1 MQDIY
6 VEMWVFSTASK
17 TPSLY
22 SNMIS
27 MKKLKVN
34 GHVSDTEQKHNR
46 SKFAAWCTWVD
57 SKGPLLIKSDAV

>member
-22 SNMIS
+22 SNMKYEENES
-27 MKKLKVN
+27 
-34 GHVSDTEQKHNR
+34 
-46 SKFAAWCTWVD
+46 
-57 SKGPLLIKSDAV
+57 

>member
-46 SKFAAWCTWVD
+46 SKFAARCT
-57 SKGPLLIKSDAV
+57 